1 MALLVVSM
9 QIIFKN
15 ELQMYFIMGS
25 GYVDTLHDHMYVHH
39 TLIQWHIHNSSK
51 IIITCNSLKFQT
63 WLIMDV
69 WMVRINYGTKY
80 PFKT

>member
-1 MALLVVSM
+1 
-9 QIIFKN
+9 
-15 ELQMYFIMGS
+15 
-25 GYVDTLHDHMYVHH
+25 VDTLHDHMYVHH